1 MNRTSSA
8 PLLAGMKITVTEQSR
23 LGTVDFDALG
33 FGLGEIED
41 THGWNHIVTI
51 QETQK

>member
-1 MNRTSSA
+1 MNRTNSA
-8 PLLAGMKITVTEQSR
+8 PLLAGMKTTVIGKSR

-41 THGWNHIVTI
+41 THGWNRIVTI
-51 QETQK
+51 KDTQQ